1 MKKILLIMTMFMVLT
16 TSAFAEIS
24 ATTIGNAGW
33 DKLSDAQKSEVLQVV
48 ANKVVETDKNKI
60 STNDLNNPAKLN
72 EWVDLGKNI
81 GLAFNGAAKEL
92 GIAVNDFVNTPVGM
106 ITMILIIWHF
116 MGGMILHFV
125 GSILVLVVGLGF
137 VRWHYRTQ
145 VEMVEE
151 YSLDKTNIFGNAR
164 LVSRTE
170 PSPDNDWKVWYMI
183 IGVITIIGSLV
194 VAFTY

>member
-1 MKKILLIMTMFMVLT
+1 MTMFMVLT

-116 MGGMILHFV
+116 IGGMILHFV

-164 LVSRTE
+164 LVSLTE

>member
-1 MKKILLIMTMFMVLT
+1 
-16 TSAFAEIS
+16 
-24 ATTIGNAGW
+24 
-33 DKLSDAQKSEVLQVV
+33 
-48 ANKVVETDKNKI
+48 
-60 STNDLNNPAKLN
+60 
-72 EWVDLGKNI
+72 
-81 GLAFNGAAKEL
+81 
-92 GIAVNDFVNTPVGM
+92 
-106 ITMILIIWHF
+106 